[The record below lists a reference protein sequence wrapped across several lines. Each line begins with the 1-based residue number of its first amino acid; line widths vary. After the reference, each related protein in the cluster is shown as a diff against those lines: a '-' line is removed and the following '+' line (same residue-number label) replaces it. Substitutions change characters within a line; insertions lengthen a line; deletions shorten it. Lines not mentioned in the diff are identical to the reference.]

1 MKLDYEQVN
10 ASFFTLPL
18 TLIRQNS
25 WSFWSYCFIY
35 PHSPLFIQK
44 RSWHICMDWMLG
56 IFFFPSSRSL
66 SFFFIFCKV
75 ASENCEYFSRQTRW
89 VREALS
95 LSKMG
100 INTENY
106 MRVMGGRSAPFGPP
120 FVCALLRSQPG
131 SNWNVILFCYISE
144 FLRKLIILGL
154 CFPPFPVLFASLYEH
169 TKVLKVKVREAQ
181 LARLQ
186 WEDLLTQHIYEDV

>member
-1 MKLDYEQVN
+1 MLHFLLCRWHLS
-10 ASFFTLPL
+10 ARIPGPSGHIALFTL
-18 TLIRQNS
+18 THHY
-25 WSFWSYCFIY
+25 SF
-35 PHSPLFIQK
+35 K
-44 RSWHICMDWMLG
+44 RGLDTFAWIECWG
-56 IFFFPSSRSL
+56 FFFSPPLAL
-66 SFFFIFCKV
+66 SFFFFFFCKV

>member
-1 MKLDYEQVN
+1 MLHFLLCRWHLS
-10 ASFFTLPL
+10 ARIPGPSGHIALFTL
-18 TLIRQNS
+18 THHH
-25 WSFWSYCFIY
+25 SF
-35 PHSPLFIQK
+35 K
-44 RSWHICMDWMLG
+44 RGLDTSCMDWTG
-56 IFFFPSSRSL
+56 GFFFSL
-66 SFFFIFCKV
+66 LPLSFFIFCKV
-75 ASENCEYFSRQTRW
+75 VPENCEYFSWETRW

-106 MRVMGGRSAPFGPP
+106 MRVMGGRCAAFGPP

-154 CFPPFPVLFASLYEH
+154 CFPPFPLLFASLYEH
-169 TKVLKVKVREAQ
+169 TKVLKVKVRQAQ

-186 WEDLLTQHIYEDV
+186 WEELLTQHIY